1 MLTYAQIQWF
11 YIFIEAD
18 VNSVCSKFT
27 CFDFTEHYLLI
38 LEMDVTPREKN
49 RKPKKASQNKMSGL
63 QAEQPEINWNNLS
76 RPKKRW
82 REKFKVWSQTTRQKK
97 QKQSVLGQQTSFFHS
112 SCSHPQ
118 AKNEQPKRW
127 TII

>member
-18 VNSVCSKFT
+18 ANSVCSKFT

-63 QAEQPEINWNNLS
+63 QAEQPEINWNNFS

-82 REKFKVWSQTTRQKK
+82 HVKNSRSGHKQHDKK
-97 QKQSVLGQQTSFFHS
+97 KKKSVLVQQTSFFHS
-112 SCSHPQ
+112 SCSRPQ